1 MKTKHTSILL
11 ASLLLI
17 QNTAMAGVL
26 DSPAAQLKGAQP
38 MSIEDLEALVNE
50 AAPEA
55 MAELKVTLKQVEQM
69 AASLRAIQ
77 ETNDVDPVLNF
88 ANKAQVVLI
97 GASAMLIHS
106 HMKSA
111 EKAKYQLQLAAAT
124 ALLNSLI
131 RHYSDI
137 KNLKPTEIGS
147 FLTKFNQEMTENKML
162 TPELLEMSNSI
173 SEISSQL
180 LAEKSTIDSIVSAMG
195 GSSDI
200 ATAALVVLSI
210 AHWVNPKLAKE
221 GEAIVKTM
229 SQKLA
234 TSGANM
240 AQQGRVVGVSGGM
253 AGVPDLIGM
262 TLGMDAEKSQV
273 MITTTLN
280 ALQAASLKLKAE
292 IQQKQS
298 VK

>member
-200 ATAALVVLSI
+200 ATATLVVLSI